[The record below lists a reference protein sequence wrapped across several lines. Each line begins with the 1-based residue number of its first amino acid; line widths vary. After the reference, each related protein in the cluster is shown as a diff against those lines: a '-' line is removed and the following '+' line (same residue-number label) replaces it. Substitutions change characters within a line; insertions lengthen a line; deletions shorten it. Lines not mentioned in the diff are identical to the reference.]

1 LRVFCFEGTPSV
13 TALINRPAQGSAAFK
28 AAPVFAAANPP
39 AGVSSVVECGKGFT
53 NVVKKITVILVDD
66 HKLVRS
72 GFRRII
78 EDEDDLVVIGET
90 HDGAQ
95 AVQMAQE
102 LEPSVALM
110 DCSLPGL
117 SGLLVAERLVASSPR
132 TAVLMVSMHA
142 DEGHIAQAYRAGA
155 RGYVVKH
162 AEDIQLVSAIRRVV
176 AGDLVFPL
184 NVLRQEGREPTEDRT
199 LSARERE
206 IVQLI
211 AEGKSNRQIAGHLHI
226 SLNTVSAH
234 RGNIMKTLRIHKAA
248 DLVMYAIRNGLASAE

>member
-1 LRVFCFEGTPSV
+1 MSH
-13 TALINRPAQGSAAFK
+13 
-28 AAPVFAAANPP
+28 FAAASAP
-39 AGVSSVVECGKGFT
+39 ADVLVVADHGEGFT

-90 HDGAQ
+90 PDGAE
-95 AVQMAQE
+95 AVQMARE
-102 LEPSVALM
+102 LQPSVALV

-117 SGLLVAERLVASSPR
+117 SGLLAAERLVASSPR
-132 TAVLMVSMHA
+132 TAVLMVSMHS
-142 DEGHIAQAYRAGA
+142 DEGHIAQAFRVGA
-155 RGYVVKH
+155 RGYVVKS

-184 NVLRQEGREPTEDRT
+184 DVLRQEQREPAQDRS

-211 AEGKSNRQIAGHLHI
+211 AEGKSNRQIAAHLRI
-226 SLNTVSAH
+226 SVNTVSAH
-234 RGNIMKTLRIHKAA
+234 RGNIMKTLRIHKTA
-248 DLVMYAIRNGLASAE
+248 DLVMYAIREGLASPDQTR